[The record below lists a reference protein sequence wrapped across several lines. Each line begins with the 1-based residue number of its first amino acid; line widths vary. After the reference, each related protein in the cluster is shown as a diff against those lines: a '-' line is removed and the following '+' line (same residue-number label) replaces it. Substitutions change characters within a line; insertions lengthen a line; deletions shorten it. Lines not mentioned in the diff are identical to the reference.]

1 MMATGTNTA
10 LLPVRKAWPPGAA
23 GDTAWPDE
31 NAATPPENFAVAAT
45 WVEVAIIDVPP
56 PVDCTPYVLTEHP
69 GRARHNRMI
78 NEQLKGFTAP
88 EYSAA

>member
-10 LLPVRKAWPPGAA
+10 LLPVKKAWPPGAA

-45 WVEVAIIDVPP
+45 WVEVTVAVPP
-56 PVDCTPYVLTEHP
+56 APVDCRPYVLTAQP
-69 GRARHNRMI
+69 GRARHNRMMI
-78 NEQLKGFTAP
+78 EQLKGFTAP

>member
-1 MMATGTNTA
+1 MMATGMNTA

-23 GDTAWPDE
+23 GDTAAPDE

-45 WVEVAIIDVPP
+45 WVEVAIVDVPP

-69 GRARHNRMI
+69 VRARHNRMI
-78 NEQLKGFTAP
+78 NGQFEGFTAP